1 MKAEELFKQEHF
13 YKMSESHYINGITY
27 IKTLDKEYEEIS
39 FLTNYEDSLNE
50 EKILICLKNIEQLDE
65 NMIYAICSQLEEIK
79 KILNEHPD
87 WYLGTWFYRTW
98 RKTDLGIGLVDE
110 SLHVV
115 ALFYPREECVP
126 IDRADDLRWG
136 LAKP

>member
-1 MKAEELFKQEHF
+1 MSKEKTTGRKKPFEPIEIDLKSNENFK
-13 YKMSESHYINGITY
+13 
-27 IKTLDKEYEEIS
+27 
-39 FLTNYEDSLNE
+39 
-50 EKILICLKNIEQLDE
+50 
-65 NMIYAICSQLEEIK
+65 EEIK
-79 KILNEHPD
+79 EILNEHPD

-98 RKTDLGIGLVDE
+98 RKTDLGIGLADE

-115 ALFYPREECVP
+115 AFFYPREECVP